1 MHIRIALWTLIIT
14 KANVMSETIS
24 SIRLAPDNATV
35 LKQLGLLGD
44 LAGTWT
50 GRGFNLIGRP
60 DFHNKENVYLQLNE
74 TLERLQIDP
83 IGSPIPNRG
92 FGQDDINLFG
102 LTYLQRISDAHHGGA
117 LHIEPGLWVTQPNT
131 TYPGEDAPAS
141 EQIVGRMGSIPHGNA
156 ILAQGLAAEFKGPP
170 VLKTGA
176 VEYAFSR
183 FPSFNSTP
191 FPVPALPA
199 LPVVNADGS
208 SEKLTAAAAGVPPFG
223 SYDLT
228 INGIPPNA
236 RTPFGTTEPPLPP
249 AIDGVAMQNVIND
262 PIRLL
267 QQTIESQV
275 REGHEFEGV
284 VLNIASQRKI
294 TFFNAPN
301 SAPNAATNS
310 VEVPT
315 FAGGIENIQF
325 LEGGEPTGTKGPN
338 AETALVYATFWI
350 EKVSHKDRP
359 SFMQLQYAQMVVLNF
374 GILTAL
380 NAPPNR
386 LILIGWPHISVATL
400 RKTFN

>member
-1 MHIRIALWTLIIT
+1 
-14 KANVMSETIS
+14 MSETVS

-60 DFHNKENVYLQLNE
+60 DFHNKDNVYLQLNQ
-74 TLERLQIDP
+74 TRERLEINP
-83 IGSPIPNRG
+83 IGSAIPNRG
-92 FGQDDINLFG
+92 FGQDDMRLFG
-102 LTYLQRISDAHHGGA
+102 LTYLQRISDAGHAGA

-131 TYPGEDAPAS
+131 TYPVENAPAG
-141 EQIVGRMGSIPHGNA
+141 EQIIGRMGSIPHGNA
-156 ILAQGLAAEFKGPP
+156 ILAQGVASPFKRTP
-170 VLKTGA
+170 VLRAGA
-176 VEYAFSR
+176 APFAFSP

-191 FPVPALPA
+191 FLVPALPA
-199 LPVVNADGS
+199 LPVLNADGS

-223 SYDLT
+223 SYDLAV
-228 INGIPPNA
+228 NGIPPNA
-236 RTPFGTTEPPLPP
+236 RTPFGTTEPALPA
-249 AIDGVAMQNVIND
+249 AIDGVAMQDVIND

-267 QQTIESQV
+267 RQVIGSQV
-275 REGHEFEGV
+275 KDGHEFEGV

-294 TFFNAPN
+294 TFFNAAN
-301 SAPNAATNS
+301 SAPGAPNTP
-310 VEVPT
+310 VDVPT

-325 LEGGEPTGTKGPN
+325 LEGGEPAGTKGPN

-350 EKVSHKDRP
+350 EKVSHKNHP
-359 SFMQLQYAQMVVLNF
+359 TFMQLQYAQMVVLNF
-374 GILTAL
+374 GIFTAL

-400 RKTFN
+400 RKTFS